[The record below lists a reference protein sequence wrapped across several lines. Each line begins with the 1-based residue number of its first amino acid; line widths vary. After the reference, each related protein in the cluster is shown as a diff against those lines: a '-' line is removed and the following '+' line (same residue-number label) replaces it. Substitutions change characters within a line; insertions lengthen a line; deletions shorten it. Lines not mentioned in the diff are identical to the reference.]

1 MGVGA
6 AVGDWLR
13 ERKEHLDLFDET
25 RTAQQHNPLYLLGPM
40 LYFFYVLTVV
50 SGVILM
56 LWYEPTTTG
65 AYDSIVR
72 ISEEIGRISVGSLVI
87 PLGSLVRGIHKY
99 AADAVFLCFILRI
112 YRMYFA
118 GEYKRPG
125 ELSWMIFFLGLVLT
139 MISGVTGYLLIWNQ
153 RAFWAAK
160 TILTVPVYLDELTAI
175 IPGIGG
181 QLTFGSLIAYVFLG
195 GSAIGQ
201 ATITR
206 FYSLHFGI
214 SLLLLVGM
222 EIYFYRRRHQDP
234 SHGSGARRMRLAASW
249 FPMVLLFL
257 MVLYVAWALPAEMG
271 RRADPNRTPLPIL
284 SDWYFLALYQYV
296 KYTPPLWAGLGPGLL
311 IGVGM
316 LVPFLDRSKSRHP
329 MDRPLFVILGALA
342 LFYFLALTTL
352 IMWNIAVI
360 EREPPLILLSTLVV
374 MSLAFVWHLL
384 LRRAQARRGPPP
396 PPARPTPRPQ
406 PPEAE
411 TP

>member
-1 MGVGA
+1 M
-6 AVGDWLR
+6 AVADWIR
-13 ERKEHLDLFDET
+13 ERKAHLDLFDET
-25 RTAQQHNPLYLLGPM
+25 KTQYQHNPLYLLGPM
-40 LYFFYVLTVV
+40 LYYFYLLTVV

-56 LWYEPTTTG
+56 LWYEPTTSG

-72 ISEEIGRISVGSLVI
+72 ISREIGRITVGGVVV

-125 ELSWMIFFLGLVLT
+125 ELSWMLFFLGLVLT

-153 RAFWAAK
+153 RSFWAAK
-160 TILTVPVYLDELTAI
+160 TILTVPVYLDELTAW
-175 IPGIGG
+175 IPRVGE
-181 QLTFGSLIAYVFLG
+181 QLRFGSMIAYIFLG

-206 FYSLHFGI
+206 FYAIHFGI
-214 SLLLLVGM
+214 SIVLLLLIEV
-222 EIYFYRRRHQDP
+222 YVYRTRR
-234 SHGSGARRMRLAASW
+234 ARLRMSW
-249 FPMVLLFL
+249 FPMLLLFL
-257 MVLYVAWALPAEMG
+257 MVLFVAWALPAEMG

-329 MDRPLFVILGALA
+329 LDRPLFLVLGLLA
-342 LFYFLALTTL
+342 LVYFLGFTAL
-352 IMWNIAVI
+352 IMWNIAQI
-360 EREPPLILLSTLVV
+360 EREPPIVLLVTVLV
-374 MSLAFVWHLL
+374 MGAGFLWHLRRRWRQARAAPSVATPPP
-384 LRRAQARRGPPP
+384 RRARQGEGA
-396 PPARPTPRPQ
+396 
-406 PPEAE
+406 
-411 TP
+411 

>member
-1 MGVGA
+1 M
-6 AVGDWLR
+6 AVADWIH

-25 RTAQQHNPLYLLGPM
+25 KTQYQYNPLYLLGPM
-40 LYFFYVLTVV
+40 LYFFYLVTVV

-56 LWYEPTTTG
+56 LWYVPTTTG

-72 ISEEIGRISVGSLVI
+72 ISSQIGRISIGSIVI

-99 AADAVFLCFILRI
+99 AADAVFLCIILRT

-160 TILTVPVYLDELTAI
+160 TILTVPVYLDELTAW
-175 IPGIGG
+175 IPRIG
-181 QLTFGSLIAYVFLG
+181 QNLKFGSMIAYIFLG
-195 GSAIGQ
+195 GPAIGQ

-214 SLLLLVGM
+214 SLVLLILM
-222 EIYFYRRRHQDP
+222 EVYVYRTRR
-234 SHGSGARRMRLAASW
+234 ARLKMSW
-249 FPMVLLFL
+249 FPTLLFFL
-257 MVLYVAWALPAEMG
+257 MVLFVAWALPAEMG

-316 LVPFLDRSKSRHP
+316 LLPFLDRSKSRHP
-329 MDRPLFVILGALA
+329 LDRPLFFVLGILA
-342 LFYFLALTTL
+342 LFYFLAFTTL
-352 IMWNIAVI
+352 IMWNIAQI
-360 EREPPLILLSTLVV
+360 NREPPIVLLVTVLV
-374 MSLAFVWHLL
+374 MGPAFVWHLL
-384 LRRAQARRGPPP
+384 RRMRQARGAAS
-396 PPARPTPRPQ
+396 PPAPPRPPQ
-406 PPEAE
+406 AQE
-411 TP
+411 TS

>member
-1 MGVGA
+1 MGVA
-6 AVGDWLR
+6 DWIR

-25 RTAQQHNPLYLLGPM
+25 KTQYQYNPLYLLGPM
-40 LYFFYVLTVV
+40 LYYFYLITVV

-56 LWYEPTTTG
+56 LWYEPTTAG

-72 ISEEIGRISVGSLVI
+72 ISREIGRITLGGVVL
-87 PLGSLVRGIHKY
+87 PLGSLVRSVHKY

-125 ELSWMIFFLGLVLT
+125 ELAWMIFFLGLVLT

-160 TILTVPVYLDELTAI
+160 TILTVPVYLDELTAW
-175 IPGIGG
+175 IPQIGS
-181 QLTFGSLIAYVFLG
+181 QLTFGSMIAYIFLG
-195 GSAIGQ
+195 GPAIGQ

-214 SLLLLVGM
+214 SIILLLLM
-222 EIYFYRRRHQDP
+222 EIYVYRTRRE
-234 SHGSGARRMRLAASW
+234 RLKMSL
-249 FPMVLLFL
+249 FPMLLFFAMVLL
-257 MVLYVAWALPAEMG
+257 VSWILPAEMG

-329 MDRPLFVILGALA
+329 LDRPLFFVLGLLA
-342 LFYFLALTTL
+342 LFYFLAFTTL
-352 IMWNIAVI
+352 IMWNIAQI
-360 EREPPLILLSTLVV
+360 EREPPIVLLVTIPV
-374 MSLAFVWHLL
+374 MGAAFVWHLW
-384 LRRAQARRGPPP
+384 RRWRQGRAAPSPPAAPPP
-396 PPARPTPRPQ
+396 RPREAQ
-406 PPEAE
+406 PAE

>member
-1 MGVGA
+1 MA
-6 AVGDWLR
+6 IADWIR

-25 RTAQQHNPLYLLGPM
+25 KTQYQYNPLYLLGPM
-40 LYFFYVLTVV
+40 LYYFYMITVV

-72 ISEEIGRISVGSLVI
+72 ISREIGRVTIGGLVL
-87 PLGSLVRGIHKY
+87 PLGSLVRSVHKY
-99 AADAVFLCFILRI
+99 AADAVFVCFILRI

-125 ELSWMIFFLGLVLT
+125 ELGWMIFFLGLVLT

-160 TILTVPVYLDELTAI
+160 TILTVPVYLDELTAW
-175 IPGIGG
+175 IPQIG
-181 QLTFGSLIAYVFLG
+181 QNLTFGSMIAYIFLG
-195 GSAIGQ
+195 GPAIGQ

-214 SLLLLVGM
+214 SIILLLLM
-222 EIYFYRRRHQDP
+222 EIYVYRTRRE
-234 SHGSGARRMRLAASW
+234 RLKMSW
-249 FPMVLLFL
+249 FPLVLFFVMVL
-257 MVLYVAWALPAEMG
+257 VVSWILPAEMG

-329 MDRPLFVILGALA
+329 LDRPLFLVLGILA
-342 LFYFLALTTL
+342 LFYFLAFTTL
-352 IMWNIAVI
+352 IMWNIAQI
-360 EREPPLILLSTLVV
+360 EREPPIVLLVTIPV
-374 MSLAFVWHLL
+374 MGAAFVWHLW
-384 LRRAQARRGPPP
+384 RRWRQGRAAPS
-396 PPARPTPRPQ
+396 PPASPPRPRETQ
-406 PPEAE
+406 PTEA
-411 TP
+411 P

>member
-1 MGVGA
+1 MGVA
-6 AVGDWLR
+6 DWIR

-25 RTAQQHNPLYLLGPM
+25 KTQYQYNPLYLLGPM
-40 LYFFYVLTVV
+40 LYYFYMITVV

-72 ISEEIGRISVGSLVI
+72 ISREIGRVTIGGLVL
-87 PLGSLVRGIHKY
+87 PLGSLVRSVHKY
-99 AADAVFLCFILRI
+99 AADAVFVCFILRI

-125 ELSWMIFFLGLVLT
+125 ELGWMIFFLGLVLT

-160 TILTVPVYLDELTAI
+160 TILTVPVYLDELTAW
-175 IPGIGG
+175 IPQIGS
-181 QLTFGSLIAYVFLG
+181 QLTFGSMIAYIFLG
-195 GSAIGQ
+195 GPAIGQ

-214 SLLLLVGM
+214 SIILLLLM
-222 EIYFYRRRHQDP
+222 EIYVYRTRRE
-234 SHGSGARRMRLAASW
+234 RLKMSW
-249 FPMVLLFL
+249 FPLVLFFAMVL
-257 MVLYVAWALPAEMG
+257 VVSWILPAEMG

-329 MDRPLFVILGALA
+329 LDRPLFLVLGILA
-342 LFYFLALTTL
+342 LFYFLAFTTL
-352 IMWNIAVI
+352 IMWNIAQI
-360 EREPPLILLSTLVV
+360 EREPPIVLLVTIPV
-374 MSLAFVWHLL
+374 MGAAFVWHLW
-384 LRRAQARRGPPP
+384 RRWRQGRAAPSPPAAPPP
-396 PPARPTPRPQ
+396 RPREAQ
-406 PPEAE
+406 PAE

>member
-1 MGVGA
+1 MA
-6 AVGDWLR
+6 IADWIR
-13 ERKEHLDLFDET
+13 ERKAHLDLFDET
-25 RTAQQHNPLYLLGPM
+25 KTQYQHNPLYLLGPM
-40 LYFFYVLTVV
+40 LYYFYLLTVV

-56 LWYEPTTTG
+56 LWYEPTTSG

-72 ISEEIGRISVGSLVI
+72 ISREIGRLTVGGVVV

-125 ELSWMIFFLGLVLT
+125 ELSWMLFFLGLVLT

-153 RAFWAAK
+153 RSFWAAK
-160 TILTVPVYLDELTAI
+160 TILTVPVYLDELTAW
-175 IPGIGG
+175 IPRVGE
-181 QLTFGSLIAYVFLG
+181 QLRFGSMIAYIFLG

-206 FYSLHFGI
+206 FYAIHFGI
-214 SLLLLVGM
+214 SIVLLLLIEV
-222 EIYFYRRRHQDP
+222 YVYRTRR
-234 SHGSGARRMRLAASW
+234 ARLRMSW
-249 FPMVLLFL
+249 FPMLLLFL
-257 MVLYVAWALPAEMG
+257 MVLFVAWALPAEMG

-316 LVPFLDRSKSRHP
+316 LVPFLDRSRSRHP
-329 MDRPLFVILGALA
+329 MDRPLFFVLGLLALA
-342 LFYFLALTTL
+342 YFLAFTAL
-352 IMWNIAVI
+352 IMWNIAQI
-360 EREPPLILLSTLVV
+360 EREPPIVLLVTVVV
-374 MSLAFVWHLL
+374 MGCGFLWHL
-384 LRRAQARRGPPP
+384 RRRWRQVRTAAFPAVSPPRQGRG
-396 PPARPTPRPQ
+396 A
-406 PPEAE
+406 
-411 TP
+411 

>member
-1 MGVGA
+1 MGIAAGVGE
-6 AVGDWLR
+6 WLR

-25 RTAQQHNPLYLLGPM
+25 KVQYQYNPLYLLGPM
-40 LYFFYVLTVV
+40 LYYFYMITVV
-50 SGVILM
+50 SGIILM

-65 AYDSIVR
+65 AYDSILR
-72 ISEEIGRISVGSLVI
+72 IQHAI
-87 PLGSLVRGIHKY
+87 PLGWLVRGMHKY
-99 AADAVFLCFILRI
+99 AADAVFVVFILRI

-125 ELSWMIFFLGLVLT
+125 ELSWMIFFLGMVLT

-160 TILTVPVYLDELTAI
+160 TILTVPVYLDQLTAF
-175 IPGIGG
+175 IPKVGE
-181 QLTFGSLIAYVFLG
+181 QLNFGSLIAYVFLG
-195 GSAIGQ
+195 GPAIGQ

-206 FYSLHFGI
+206 FYAIHFAI
-214 SLLLLVGM
+214 SIVLLILM
-222 EIYFYRRRHQDP
+222 EVHFYRKRHQDP
-234 SHGSGARRMRLAASW
+234 GRGSGPRRARVAMSW
-249 FPMVLLFL
+249 FPMLLFFL
-257 MVLYVAWALPAEMG
+257 MLVYISWALPAELG

-316 LVPFLDRSKSRHP
+316 LVPLLDRGKSRHP
-329 MDRPLFVILGALA
+329 MDRPLFFVLGLLA
-342 LFYFLALTTL
+342 LFHFLALTIL

-360 EREPPLILLSTLVV
+360 EREPPLILLITTVV

-384 LRRAQARRGPPP
+384 RRRRQLARSP
-396 PPARPTPRPQ
+396 
-406 PPEAE
+406 
-411 TP
+411 

>member
-1 MGVGA
+1 MA
-6 AVGDWLR
+6 IADWIR
-13 ERKEHLDLFDET
+13 ERKAHLDLFDET
-25 RTAQQHNPLYLLGPM
+25 KTQYQHNPLYLLGPM
-40 LYFFYVLTVV
+40 LYYFYLLTVV

-56 LWYEPTTTG
+56 LWYEPTTSG

-72 ISEEIGRISVGSLVI
+72 ISREIGRLTVGGVVV

-125 ELSWMIFFLGLVLT
+125 ELSWMLFFLGLVLT

-153 RAFWAAK
+153 RSFWAAK
-160 TILTVPVYLDELTAI
+160 TILTVPVYLDELTAW
-175 IPGIGG
+175 IPRVGE
-181 QLTFGSLIAYVFLG
+181 QLRFGSMIAYIFLG

-206 FYSLHFGI
+206 FYAIHFGI
-214 SLLLLVGM
+214 SIVLLLLIEV
-222 EIYFYRRRHQDP
+222 YVYRTRR
-234 SHGSGARRMRLAASW
+234 ARLRMSW
-249 FPMVLLFL
+249 FPMLLLFL
-257 MVLYVAWALPAEMG
+257 MVLFVAWALPAEMG

-316 LVPFLDRSKSRHP
+316 LVPFLDRSRSRHP
-329 MDRPLFVILGALA
+329 MDRPLFFVLGLLALA
-342 LFYFLALTTL
+342 YFLAFTAL
-352 IMWNIAVI
+352 IMWNIAQI
-360 EREPPLILLSTLVV
+360 EREPPIVLLVTVVV
-374 MSLAFVWHLL
+374 MGCGFLWHL
-384 LRRAQARRGPPP
+384 RRRWRQVRTAAFPPVSPPRQGRG
-396 PPARPTPRPQ
+396 A
-406 PPEAE
+406 
-411 TP
+411 

>member
-1 MGVGA
+1 MA
-6 AVGDWLR
+6 IADWIR
-13 ERKEHLDLFDET
+13 ERKAHLDLFDET
-25 RTAQQHNPLYLLGPM
+25 KTQYQYNPLYLLGPM
-40 LYFFYVLTVV
+40 LYYFYLLTVV

-56 LWYEPTTTG
+56 LWYEPTTSG

-72 ISEEIGRISVGSLVI
+72 ISREIGRVTVGGVVV

-125 ELSWMIFFLGLVLT
+125 ELSWMLFFLGLVLT

-153 RAFWAAK
+153 RSFWAAK
-160 TILTVPVYLDELTAI
+160 TILTVPVYLDELTAW
-175 IPGIGG
+175 IPRVGE
-181 QLTFGSLIAYVFLG
+181 QLKFGSMIAYIFLG

-206 FYSLHFGI
+206 FYAIHFGI
-214 SLLLLVGM
+214 SIVLLLLIEV
-222 EIYFYRRRHQDP
+222 YVYRTRR
-234 SHGSGARRMRLAASW
+234 ARLKMSW
-249 FPMVLLFL
+249 FPMLLLFL
-257 MVLYVAWALPAEMG
+257 MVLFVAWALPAEMG

-329 MDRPLFVILGALA
+329 LDRPLFLVLGLLALA
-342 LFYFLALTTL
+342 YFLGFTAL
-352 IMWNIAVI
+352 IMWNIAQI
-360 EREPPLILLSTLVV
+360 EREPPIVLLATVLIMGGGFL
-374 MSLAFVWHLL
+374 WHL
-384 LRRAQARRGPPP
+384 RRRWQEARAVAAP
-396 PPARPTPRPQ
+396 PPAAVRTRQ
-406 PPEAE
+406 EERA
-411 TP
+411 

>member
-1 MGVGA
+1 MA
-6 AVGDWLR
+6 IADWIR

-25 RTAQQHNPLYLLGPM
+25 KTQYQYNPLYLLGPM
-40 LYFFYVLTVV
+40 LYYFYMITVV

-72 ISEEIGRISVGSLVI
+72 ISREIGRVAVGGVVL
-87 PLGSLVRGIHKY
+87 PLGSLVRSVHKY
-99 AADAVFLCFILRI
+99 AADAVFVCFILRI

-125 ELSWMIFFLGLVLT
+125 ELGWMIFFLGLVLT

-160 TILTVPVYLDELTAI
+160 TILTVPVYLDELTAW
-175 IPGIGG
+175 IPQIG
-181 QLTFGSLIAYVFLG
+181 QNLTFGSMIAYIFLG
-195 GSAIGQ
+195 GPAIGQ

-214 SLLLLVGM
+214 SIILLLLM
-222 EIYFYRRRHQDP
+222 EIYVYRTRRE
-234 SHGSGARRMRLAASW
+234 RLKMSW
-249 FPMVLLFL
+249 FPLVLFFVMVL
-257 MVLYVAWALPAEMG
+257 VVSWILPAEMG

-329 MDRPLFVILGALA
+329 LDRPLFLVLGILA
-342 LFYFLALTTL
+342 LFYFLAFTTL
-352 IMWNIAVI
+352 IMWNIAQI
-360 EREPPLILLSTLVV
+360 EREPPIVLLVTIPV
-374 MSLAFVWHLL
+374 MGAAFVWHLW
-384 LRRAQARRGPPP
+384 RRWRQGRAAPS
-396 PPARPTPRPQ
+396 PPASPPRPRETQ
-406 PPEAE
+406 PTEA
-411 TP
+411 P

>member
-1 MGVGA
+1 MA
-6 AVGDWLR
+6 IADWIR

-25 RTAQQHNPLYLLGPM
+25 KTQYQYNPLYLLGPM
-40 LYFFYVLTVV
+40 LYYFYLITVV

-56 LWYEPTTTG
+56 LWYEPTTAG

-72 ISEEIGRISVGSLVI
+72 ISREIGRVTIGGLVL
-87 PLGSLVRGIHKY
+87 PLGSLVRSVHKY
-99 AADAVFLCFILRI
+99 AADAVFVCFILRI

-125 ELSWMIFFLGLVLT
+125 ELGWMIFFLGLVLT

-160 TILTVPVYLDELTAI
+160 TILTVPVYLDELTAW
-175 IPGIGG
+175 IPQIGS
-181 QLTFGSLIAYVFLG
+181 QLTFGSMIAYIFLG
-195 GSAIGQ
+195 GPAIGQ

-214 SLLLLVGM
+214 SVILLLLM
-222 EIYFYRRRHQDP
+222 EIYVYRTRRE
-234 SHGSGARRMRLAASW
+234 RLKMSW
-249 FPMVLLFL
+249 FPLVLFFVMVL
-257 MVLYVAWALPAEMG
+257 VVSWILPAEMG

-329 MDRPLFVILGALA
+329 LDRPLFLVLGILA
-342 LFYFLALTTL
+342 LFYFLAFTTL
-352 IMWNIAVI
+352 IMWNIAQI
-360 EREPPLILLSTLVV
+360 EREPPIVLLVTIPV
-374 MSLAFVWHLL
+374 MGAAFVWHLW
-384 LRRAQARRGPPP
+384 RRWRQGRAAPS
-396 PPARPTPRPQ
+396 PPASPPRPRETQ
-406 PPEAE
+406 PAEA
-411 TP
+411 P